1 MNDLDVAHSTGRG
14 VRNRLTQQRRRAAV
28 QLASAGWTACQI
40 ADLFGV
46 APWIVRRCL
55 SDQGALA
62 PEITD
67 ELLSPRDV
75 EIAVGLTRRWIS
87 ELVKTGKFPPP
98 DQPSTANGMPNRW
111 RRSTIDAYLNRVA
124 PLRQNAVAPSPATR
138 DDPHRGG
145 VIP

>member
-87 ELVKTGKFPPP
+87 ELVKTGSPPLSSVHDNASLP
-98 DQPSTANGMPNRW
+98 LLAAKKIFSPWSEESTK
-111 RRSTIDAYLNRVA
+111 
-124 PLRQNAVAPSPATR
+124 
-138 DDPHRGG
+138 
-145 VIP
+145 